1 MAGVD
6 GKRGSRRQRLSWLIS
21 GLIALAI
28 TLAGNTLW
36 VNSKTRPAAPRD
48 GGSIIDTSVVPANVK
63 VEGAGPPIVLIHG
76 FGAAIDWWDEIAPTL
91 AQKHRVIRIDLIGHG
106 GTEAPSTGYSIERQA
121 ALVSSVL
128 DKLEVDRTTVIG
140 HSMGGEVAT
149 ALAEINPHRIERL
162 ILIDTPPSP
171 GTTFSLLMK
180 AYLEPVLGELLSR
193 VQIDAMIRNGLA
205 QGFMPGFAVPE
216 KFIADI
222 KQLTYTSF
230 RSAHDDS
237 VTYRTA
243 KPTYERIA
251 ELTPVP
257 PLLVIFG
264 ARDAIVPPD
273 HASFLSACPEQKS

>member
-6 GKRGSRRQRLSWLIS
+6 GKRGSRRQRWTWLIS
-21 GLIALAI
+21 GLIVLAI
-28 TLAGNTLW
+28 ALAGNTLW
-36 VNSKTRPAAPRD
+36 VNSSTRAAAPRD
-48 GGSIIDTSVVPANVK
+48 GGSLIDTSVVPANVK
-63 VEGAGPPIVLIHG
+63 VEGAGTPIVLIHG
-76 FGAAIDWWDEIAPTL
+76 FGAAIDWWDEIAPAL
-91 AQKHRVIRIDLIGHG
+91 AQ
-106 GTEAPSTGYSIERQA
+106 
-121 ALVSSVL
+121 
-128 DKLEVDRTTVIG
+128 
-140 HSMGGEVAT
+140 T

-162 ILIDTPPSP
+162 ILIDSPPAP
-171 GTTFSLLMK
+171 GTTFSLLMM

-193 VQIDAMIRNGLA
+193 LQTNAMIRNGLS
-205 QGFMPGFAVPE
+205 QGFAPGFAVPE

-237 VTYRTA
+237 VKYRTA

-251 ELTPVP
+251 ELTPLP

-273 HASFLSACPEQKS
+273 HAKLFERVPGAKVVIIQDAGHSPMVETPAKTLELIEPFLVATP